1 MSGFKMTTGS
11 KAQVFHGTAKHTSGN
26 LEKKDLMKNKHGRIV
41 SKRKHTLGKTKGL
54 KALKKAGWFTR
65 KGEFGAFQ
73 RKTVKKGTRKRKT
86 GKRR

>member
-1 MSGFKMTTGS
+1 MSGKIPAVGS
-11 KAQVFHGTAKHTSGN
+11 KAQVYHGNAKHTSGN

-41 SKRKHTLGKTKGL
+41 SKKKHNLGKTKGL

-73 RKTVKKGTRKRKT
+73 KKGTRKRRT
-86 GKRR
+86 ARRR